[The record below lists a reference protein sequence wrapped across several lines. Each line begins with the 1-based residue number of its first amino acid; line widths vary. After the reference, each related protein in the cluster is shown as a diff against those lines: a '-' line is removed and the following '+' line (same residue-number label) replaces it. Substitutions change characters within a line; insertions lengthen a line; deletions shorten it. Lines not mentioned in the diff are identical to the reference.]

1 MAAIESATQVRLG
14 GVRGGPDVATLRN
27 DRWWL
32 QPVVTVSIL
41 TAFVIYSTW
50 AAFQNKNYYVGANV
64 HRDLISPFY
73 SPCLASSCV
82 EGSRAGF
89 FFNGWSLSPAFL
101 ILLFPLGF
109 RLSCYY
115 YRRSYYRA
123 FWWSPPACAVSD
135 AHSSYSGETRFPLVM
150 QNIHR
155 YFFYAGLVLNVIL
168 TYDAV
173 IAFRNPEGQ
182 WGHMSFGTLVLCFNA
197 VMLWMYSISCH
208 SCRHTVAGRINNFS
222 KHPVRYKLWTV
233 ISRLN
238 EHHMRF
244 AWISLI
250 GVAFADYYVYL
261 VASGQLSYWKFF

>member
-1 MAAIESATQVRLG
+1 MTSGIDAPGRATISAR
-14 GVRGGPDVATLRN
+14 TLRK

-32 QPVVTVSIL
+32 QPLVTFLALV
-41 TAFVIYSTW
+41 AFIIYATW
-50 AAFQNKNYYVGANV
+50 RAFMNKYYFSEPY
-64 HRDLISPFY
+64 ISPFY
-73 SPCLASSCV
+73 SPCIAANCV
-82 EGSRAGF
+82 PGAGNVTIF
-89 FFNGWSLSPAFL
+89 GEWWKLSPALL
-101 ILLFPLGF
+101 ILVFPLGF
-109 RLSCYY
+109 RFTCYY
-115 YRRSYYRA
+115 YRKAYFRS
-123 FWWSPPACAVSD
+123 FWLSPPACAVSEP
-135 AHSSYSGETRFPLVM
+135 HGKYTGERRLPLIIN
-150 QNIHR
+150 NIHR

-197 VMLWMYSISCH
+197 LMLWMYSISCH

-222 KHPVRYKLWTV
+222 AHPVRYRMWTV